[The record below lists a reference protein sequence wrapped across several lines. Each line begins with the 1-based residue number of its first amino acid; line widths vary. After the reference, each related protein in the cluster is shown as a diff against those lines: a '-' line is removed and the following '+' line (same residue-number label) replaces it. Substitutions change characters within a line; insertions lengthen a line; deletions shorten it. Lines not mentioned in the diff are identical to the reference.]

1 MALTSLYK
9 MMKRIHILLISL
21 VMLGITACEKYTDV
35 TPKGAFVVE
44 TANDFYQLAAMPNR
58 GYPINNFQYLVDD
71 QWMKESNVIGI
82 TPNVNTVNFTFD
94 ETVDRVSLITGSSF
108 YNQAY
113 AYINRWN
120 TIISLVDDSKG
131 DEKTKQLA
139 KAEAKILRAYDHF
152 LLVNTYAKAYDPQTA
167 ATDGGICIMDK
178 YDLEAKPRKST
189 VAQVYAF
196 IQKDIEDAL
205 PFLDVKPSDIYH
217 PSLAFAYAFKAK
229 VHLFKREISEAKA
242 AAEKSLSYNNQI
254 FDLVAYAAQGGPAS
268 VPVIA
273 PNNPEVLSYMYMT
286 GYNEMN
292 FAYQYI
298 ISPELR
304 TLFGNNDARFNL
316 FFNSTNASFL
326 DIGSN
331 TAYYN
336 ITFTRFFYPTV
347 GMKTPE
353 VYLMLAECYAR
364 DNNFE
369 EAVKIL
375 NQLRAKRILNGG
387 TVNLAVP
394 TTRKATMELVV
405 NERRKELLLG
415 FNRFFD
421 LKRLN
426 LEPEYAKTI
435 TRTFPIVNKSV
446 PQKTYTLQPNSRLY
460 IIPFPLNV
468 LRMNPSLTLNTDERI
483 PF

>member
-1 MALTSLYK
+1 
-9 MMKRIHILLISL
+9 MKRINILLLSL
-21 VMLGITACEKYTDV
+21 LMLSITACEKYTEI
-35 TPKGAFVVE
+35 TPKGAFIVE
-44 TANDFYQLAAMPNR
+44 TADDFYKLVSLPNR

-82 TPNVNTVNFTFD
+82 TPNVNTINFTFD
-94 ETVDRVSLITGSSF
+94 ESIDRVSMLTASSF

-113 AYINRWN
+113 TYINRWN
-120 TIISLVDDSKG
+120 TVISLVDNSKG

-139 KAEAKILRAYDHF
+139 KAEAKVLRAYDHF
-152 LLVNTYAKAYDPQTA
+152 LVVNTYAKAYDPATA

-178 YDLEAKPRKST
+178 YDLEAKPTKST
-189 VAQVYAF
+189 VAEVYSF
-196 IQKDIEDAL
+196 IQKDLDEAL
-205 PFLDVKPSDIYH
+205 PYLELKPSDPYH

-229 VHLFKREISEAKA
+229 VHLFKREIADAKA

-254 FDLVAYAAQGGPAS
+254 FDLVAYAAQGGPTS

-292 FAYQYI
+292 FAYQNI

-316 FFNSTNASFL
+316 FFNTTNASFL

-331 TAYYN
+331 TAYYAVN
-336 ITFTRFFYPTV
+336 YNRFFYATV
-347 GMKTPE
+347 GMKTTE

-364 DNNFE
+364 DNNFP
-369 EAVKIL
+369 EAVDIL
-375 NQLRAKRILNGG
+375 NRLRAKRILAGG
-387 TVNLAVP
+387 TINLTVP
-394 TTRKATMELVV
+394 ISRKETMDLVI

-426 LEPEYAKTI
+426 NEPEYAKTI
-435 TRTFPIVNKSV
+435 TRVFPLVNKSV

-468 LRMNPSLTLNTDERI
+468 LRMNPALTLNTNEKI